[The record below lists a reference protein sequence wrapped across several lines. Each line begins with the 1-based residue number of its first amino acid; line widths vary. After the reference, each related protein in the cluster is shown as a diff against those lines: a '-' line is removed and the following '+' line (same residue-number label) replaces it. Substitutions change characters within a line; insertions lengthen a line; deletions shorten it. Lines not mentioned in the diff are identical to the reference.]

1 MALQDKTEPATQR
14 KREDARKEG
23 KVAKSN
29 DINSALVLLA
39 SMIIFK
45 VAGPYII
52 GSFMAMTR
60 ETFAGLHTHAVGM
73 DGLDSLLMP
82 YAGRAALI
90 CLPLMIGLAVVSLT
104 SNVLQVGLTV
114 SAKSVA
120 MDLNRIDPIKGIAR
134 LFSIRS
140 AVEAL
145 KSIAKIAMVGIVVYS
160 FLKRECPALIGL
172 SDMPPSTAG
181 GVIAGMCWRLLVK
194 ACAAMLVIA
203 MVDYLYQRYA
213 FEESIKMTKQEVK
226 EEFKRSEGDPQI
238 KARLRQRQREIARG
252 RMVQAV
258 PKADVIVTNPTHI
271 AVALKYDPDEMNA
284 PTVVAKGQ
292 RLLAE
297 KIKAIAEAHG
307 IPIVENKPI
316 ARLLYKTVEVG
327 RQIPED
333 LYQAVAE
340 ILAYVYRLSKKI
352 GQR

>member
-39 SMIIFK
+39 SMIMFK
-45 VAGPYII
+45 VAGPYIM

-60 ETFAGLHTHAVGM
+60 ETLAGLHTHAVGM

-120 MDLNRIDPIKGIAR
+120 MDLSRIDPIKGIAR

-145 KSIAKIAMVGIVVYS
+145 KSIAKIAIVGLVVYS

-297 KIKAIAEAHG
+297 KIKAIAEAHR

-340 ILAYVYRLSKKI
+340 ILAYVYRLSRKI
-352 GQR
+352 GHM